1 MLTIIFDKTVD
12 TLELISMKTNIGY
25 KELNV
30 IGMLAWIGI
39 TAALI
44 YKAFIRK

>member
-1 MLTIIFDKTVD
+1 MLEKIFDKTVD
-12 TLELISMKTNIGY
+12 TLEIISKKTGIGY

-30 IGMLAWIGI
+30 LGMITWIGI

-44 YKAFIRK
+44 YKAFHK